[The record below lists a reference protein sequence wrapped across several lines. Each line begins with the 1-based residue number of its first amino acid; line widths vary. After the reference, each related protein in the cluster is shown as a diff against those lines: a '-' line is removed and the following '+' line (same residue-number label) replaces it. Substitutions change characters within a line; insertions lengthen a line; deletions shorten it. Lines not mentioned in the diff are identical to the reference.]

1 PPPSCEEVRVTTVA
15 TPEVTDGGLTENE
28 CTTAFK
34 VAVAAAL
41 AVGPAGGVTIRV
53 KTVVCTTLA
62 TWTTLPEV
70 TATEFS
76 VALPPA
82 NVGLRKTLSWGL
94 IPIAVPLLAVP
105 LE

>member
-1 PPPSCEEVRVTTVA
+1 MLPPALPDAPPPACEEVKVSSVD
-15 TPEVTDGGLTENE
+15 TPEVTNSGLTENE

-34 VAVAAAL
+34 VAAAVAL
-41 AVGPAGGVTIRV
+41 AVGPAGGVTISV

-82 NVGLRKTLSWGL
+82 NVGLRKTLSGGL
-94 IPIAVPLLAVP
+94 
-105 LE
+105 